1 MTEKILFY
9 IVAGLLLWYI
19 GKLYYAWAQGKILDI
34 PGERSSHSVPTVR
47 GGGII
52 FFVAFLLLGLWFCFA
67 GYVACSFLA
76 GFLMLGITGFID
88 DRKTLSPWQRFP
100 VQIIALLLILQASGL
115 WGASCPL
122 WFKLL
127 YFVVSLGFINAFNFM
142 DGINGIT
149 GFYTMAI
156 NLPLW
161 YLNKYIRA
169 VPDDWFALLTV
180 SVLAFGYFNFRKK
193 ALMFAGDVGTMSLGS
208 VLLYLLSVTAV
219 KTGSPLILLFVLI
232 YGVDSAMTII
242 RRLICKQNIFEAH
255 RWHIY
260 QKLVDDF
267 KFSHLQVAALYA
279 ILQLSLSFIALS
291 LFFRVKNLSEQWI
304 SVSAFLI
311 TFVLIYAAIGIK
323 TLCKRI

>member
-52 FFVAFLLLGLWFCFA
+52 FFVAFLILGLWFCFT
-67 GYVACSFLA
+67 GLSVCSFLA

-100 VQIIALLLILQASGL
+100 VQFIALLLILQASGV
-115 WGASCPL
+115 WQAPWAV
-122 WFKLL
+122 WFKVL
-127 YFVVSLGFINAFNFM
+127 YFIVSLGFINAFNFM

-149 GFYTMAI
+149 GLYALAVS
-156 NLPLW
+156 LPLW
-161 YLNKYIRA
+161 YLNEYIRA
-169 VPDDWFALLTV
+169 LPGDWFALLTV

-208 VLLYLLSVTAV
+208 VLLYLLSVAAV
-219 KTGSPLILLFVLI
+219 KTNSPIILLFVLI

-242 RRLICKQNIFEAH
+242 RRLVCRQNIFEAH
-255 RWHIY
+255 RWHLY

-267 KFSHLQVAALYA
+267 KFSHLKTAVLYA
-279 ILQLSLSFIALS
+279 ILQLSVSFIALL
-291 LFFRVKNLSEQWI
+291 LFFHMKNQSEQWI
-304 SVSAFLI
+304 SVSVFLI
-311 TFVLIYAAIGIK
+311 TFVMIYAAIGIK
-323 TLCKRI
+323 TLCKRS